1 MKHAAPFWNASCG
14 CGLFVKLYEDALQRR
29 KKSLKHTDCSL
40 TVLCEPPG
48 GPGLAPDLF
57 LHSLGVF
64 LVMATASPVPACNHS
79 SWVKSEW
86 RKHFTVILDELF
98 PNYFYHRERK
108 HSSWEELCS
117 SDDWP
122 LKLQIWN
129 SFHIELELHTETT
142 ALSILICRGSTYG
155 IPHILLI
162 GEGKGTTQRS
172 YFFFH

>member
-29 KKSLKHTDCSL
+29 KKSLKLTDCSL

-79 SWVKSEW
+79 SWVKSESGGNILQSYW
-86 RKHFTVILDELF
+86 MSCFQTTFTTG
-98 PNYFYHRERK
+98 RE
-108 HSSWEELCS
+108 
-117 SDDWP
+117 
-122 LKLQIWN
+122 
-129 SFHIELELHTETT
+129 
-142 ALSILICRGSTYG
+142 ST
-155 IPHILLI
+155 HH
-162 GEGKGTTQRS
+162 GKSCVHQMIDL
-172 YFFFH
+172 